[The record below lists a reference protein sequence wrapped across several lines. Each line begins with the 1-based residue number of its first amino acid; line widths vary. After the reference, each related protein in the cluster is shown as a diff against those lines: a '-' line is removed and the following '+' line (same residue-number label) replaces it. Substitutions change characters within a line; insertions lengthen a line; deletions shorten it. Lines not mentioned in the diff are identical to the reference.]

1 MGGPPGVRGLAMRGG
16 GGQPHRDGARR
27 HRHAETAWHLV
38 LLFASFAVTAYAG
51 VRLLADDA
59 LAVAVW
65 LVGAAL
71 LHDLVLVP
79 LYSLADR
86 ALRPAGRYLNHVR
99 IPALLAAL
107 LLLVWF
113 PLIVGPP
120 ARYARTTGHPP
131 PDYAARW
138 LLVTAALFAA
148 SGLWLLVRTWR
159 DGSRRADGRR
169 VHGRRVGGWRGQGRR
184 SARNERSPT
193 DH

>member
-1 MGGPPGVRGLAMRGG
+1 MRGAG
-16 GGQPHRDGARR
+16 ARPPHRPAVAV
-27 HRHAETAWHLV
+27 AEESPWQLV
-38 LLFASFAVTAYAG
+38 LLVASFAVTAYAG
-51 VRLLADDA
+51 VRLLDDDDA

-86 ALRPAGRYLNHVR
+86 ALRPAGRYLNHLR
-99 IPALLAAL
+99 IPALLSGL

-113 PLIVGPP
+113 PLITGPP
-120 ARYARTTGHPP
+120 ARYERTTGHPP
-131 PDYAARW
+131 PDYAVRW

-148 SGLWLLVRTWR
+148 SGLWLLARTRGRTRVRT
-159 DGSRRADGRR
+159 RRGQ
-169 VHGRRVGGWRGQGRR
+169 GQGRR
-184 SARNERSPT
+184 SATNERSPT